1 MSLRDWKPSNW
12 EKVKKGLIEDF
23 FGSYPKTEDEKVEI
37 VREAVLLEL
46 EKRSIR
52 LEHSCNPSILGYK
65 VKDPTLVI
73 EPPMYLINL
82 GEPIK

>member
-1 MSLRDWKPSNW
+1 MKLRDWKPDNW
-12 EKVKKGLIEDF
+12 EDIKKVLIEDF
-23 FGSYPKTEDEKVEI
+23 FSSYPRTEDEKVEI
-37 VREAVLLEL
+37 IREIILKEL
-46 EKRSIR
+46 GKKSIR
-52 LEHSCNPSILGYK
+52 LEHSCNPSVLGYK